1 MKLLQIT
8 SGKKNN
14 LFSQFELKHSIA
26 IPNELKSILT
36 LYGGYRTKERIY
48 LRQDGIFEVVSQFL
62 NLNHEEGR
70 ASVEKIYEGHLFYG
84 IVGFIPFGT
93 DSGGWDYNYSINPDT
108 FGQVWVNKFDSGDED
123 TLEFVCS
130 SFEKF
135 IDGLI
140 TEEEAIK
147 LGY

>member
-1 MKLLQIT
+1 MKILQVT
-8 SGKKNN
+8 SEKISSSFN
-14 LFSQFELKHSIA
+14 QFEQKYSLA
-26 IPNELKSILT
+26 IPNELKTILT
-36 LYGGYRTKERIY
+36 IYGGNRTKERIY
-48 LRQDGIFEVVSQFL
+48 LRRTGIFDVISQFL
-62 NLNHEEGR
+62 NLNKEGE

-84 IVGFIPFGT
+84 IVGFIPFGI
-93 DSGGWDYNYSINPDT
+93 DSGGWDYNYSTNEET